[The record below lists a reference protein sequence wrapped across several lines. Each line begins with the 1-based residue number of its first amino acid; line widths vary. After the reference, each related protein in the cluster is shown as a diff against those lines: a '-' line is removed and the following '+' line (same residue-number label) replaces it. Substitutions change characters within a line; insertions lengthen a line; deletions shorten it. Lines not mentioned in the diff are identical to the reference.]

1 MQNRSKEQALMCRV
15 EVLTQS
21 QTIIRRKVEIL
32 TTSNVPENI
41 MMGIETNFE
50 TMVILNIKNDFDVC
64 F

>member
-1 MQNRSKEQALMCRV
+1 MCRV

-21 QTIIRRKVEIL
+21 QAIIRRKVEIL
-32 TTSNVPENI
+32 TTSNDPENI

-50 TMVILNIKNDFDVC
+50 TKVILNIKNDFDVC